1 MKKISDHFLLFLFF
15 FSTTIYSSP
24 NSYIFP
30 NIDIPSYSNY
40 GTLGLI
46 QLPNARFHEEGTI
59 AFSWSHMQPYLRG
72 SVLAY
77 PFDWFEASFQ
87 YTDVNNYLY
96 SPFKEFSGGQSYKDK
111 GFDAKFRILKESTW
125 RPAVAL
131 GFRDLGG
138 TGLFSSEFI
147 VATKRIRNIDLSI
160 GAGWGIL
167 SDNRYSNPLTRLNN
181 SFSTRDYRSQETEG
195 GEFNVDSFFSGE
207 SVGLFGGVEYF
218 IPKRKGLRFKL
229 EYDSTNYNIESYL
242 PVLQESKYNFSFIY
256 PVSKRLQLKLG
267 YVRGNTLNFG
277 FSYAANFS
285 GRDPIVKKND
295 PSPIIENAEIYKK
308 LSTNNDEFL
317 YKAALKVLQDNKLY
331 LQSADI
337 NDDGGFEMTYTQSKY
352 QSYTRSS
359 GRVISI
365 LDQISPDKIKYFDV
379 INQNADMPMYGIRVH
394 RDDYQRYKSDNFF
407 NPLLT
412 SSEIY
417 SPERNIEKTHKF
429 DPQAKLPAHFFHVS
443 PSIRSQIGGPDGF
456 YFGDVSIAFHS
467 ELLIQENF
475 SLLTIA
481 NVGIYDNYGPL
492 KLASDSVL
500 PRVRTDIVKYLKN
513 SKDFRI
519 ERLQMNYF
527 NKLSENLYFKL
538 SGGFLEYMFAA
549 AGGEILWRPFYKN
562 YGIGAEIWQA
572 KQRSYDMLFKLS
584 DYDIVTG
591 HINLYFVEP
600 KSRVLVN
607 IKGGRFLAG
616 DSGINLNLSRR
627 FKSGLQLGVF
637 ASKTD
642 ISAAEFGEGSF
653 DKGFYFHIP
662 IESFFSNYAKGLT
675 SWGLRPLT
683 RDGAQYLTH
692 GHHLWGISDQANHFN
707 ISSDWDDIYD

>member
-1 MKKISDHFLLFLFF
+1 
-15 FSTTIYSSP
+15 
-24 NSYIFP
+24 
-30 NIDIPSYSNY
+30 
-40 GTLGLI
+40 
-46 QLPNARFHEEGTI
+46 
-59 AFSWSHMQPYLRG
+59 
-72 SVLAY
+72 
-77 PFDWFEASFQ
+77 
-87 YTDVNNYLY
+87 
-96 SPFKEFSGGQSYKDK
+96 
-111 GFDAKFRILKESTW
+111 
-125 RPAVAL
+125 
-131 GFRDLGG
+131 
-138 TGLFSSEFI
+138 
-147 VATKRIRNIDLSI
+147 
-160 GAGWGIL
+160 
-167 SDNRYSNPLTRLNN
+167 
-181 SFSTRDYRSQETEG
+181 
-195 GEFNVDSFFSGE
+195 
-207 SVGLFGGVEYF
+207 
-218 IPKRKGLRFKL
+218 
-229 EYDSTNYNIESYL
+229 
-242 PVLQESKYNFSFIY
+242 
-256 PVSKRLQLKLG
+256 
-267 YVRGNTLNFG
+267 
-277 FSYAANFS
+277 
-285 GRDPIVKKND
+285 
-295 PSPIIENAEIYKK
+295 
-308 LSTNNDEFL
+308 
-317 YKAALKVLQDNKLY
+317 
-331 LQSADI
+331 
-337 NDDGGFEMTYTQSKY
+337 MTYTQSKY

-417 SPERNIEKTHKF
+417 SPDRNIEKTHKF

-481 NVGIYDNYGPL
+481 NIGVYDNYGPL

-572 KQRSYDMLFKLS
+572 KQRSYDMLFKFS

-607 IKGGRFLAG
+607 VKGGRFLAG

-637 ASKTD
+637 VSKTD

-692 GHHLWGISDQANHFN
+692 VIIFGEYPIKRIISIFHLTGTISMIKRLISIIFMSFL
-707 ISSDWDDIYD
+707 ISSCGLLNEINYVDVATEVKNIILDTGDLKITEEYYDNAKASFAKIKFGRGSNYAVVYLKSIENEVSIWESSDKIEVHTFKGKVIKTVGFENDIDIKYFNNFSFEKKEIFNSLSFSNPLLINSPINYSIDFDIVEEIEFLEKERKVSKYVETFIAEDIGWKGKNTYFVDETLNVIRTYQRIGPFKSIVEIEYYYKYN